1 MKSPPLQRR
10 QVSGLVFLLF
20 VALLA
25 FLFSLGPLKS
35 WFETERQMQRLEQL
49 VTGQRAIIARSAG
62 SQAELDRLGK
72 SAAFQEQ
79 LLQGGSLNMAIT
91 EAQGA
96 LTGLVEKSGGKILR
110 VANVTADGNGS
121 LKPVI
126 TSVNFECDDQD
137 LNDILYAIEFGTTR
151 FIVDHAEVRLRRAS
165 SRSRTPG
172 KANVTPAST
181 LTVRIDVR
189 GFWQQTSD
197 TDG

>member
-1 MKSPPLQRR
+1 MNSPALQRR

-20 VALLA
+20 VALVAL
-25 FLFSLGPLKS
+25 LFSFGPLKS
-35 WFETERQMQRLEQL
+35 WIETDRQMRRLEQL
-49 VTGQRAIIARSAG
+49 VEGQRTIIARSAG
-62 SQAELDRLGK
+62 SQGELDRLGK

-91 EAQGA
+91 EAQGT
-96 LTGLVEKSGGKILR
+96 LTGLVEEGGGKILR

-126 TSVNFECDDQD
+126 TSVNFECGDQD

-165 SRSRTPG
+165 SRSRTSG
-172 KANVTPAST
+172 RANDAPADT

-189 GFWQQTSD
+189 GFWQQTGD
-197 TDG
+197 TDN